1 VRGAV
6 AGDVGRGLPPGPW
19 VLVVGMHRSGT
30 SALAGALGAL
40 GPALPAPGDLVT
52 GRYDNPVHH
61 ESRAL
66 TDLDDALL
74 AALGGSWSAPPDLA
88 PGWEH
93 GAAVR
98 SLTAGAPA
106 AARRAF
112 PSDGPVL
119 WKDPRL
125 CLLLPLWWS
134 VLPPPVVTVFMW
146 RDPLAVAHSLRA
158 RQGFTLS
165 LGLALWDRYNR
176 DALAALAGRSTY
188 VVSYEDLVG
197 APGASVA
204 AVAAWLGSSVP
215 LAGGDGAVEA
225 AVSTVSPDLSRS
237 PGGGELPEVI
247 RRRVTH
253 LTELAGAHERFPA
266 ARQLHAPPWMAD
278 AIGQRR
284 EYEALYA
291 RYMRYVRVKRKIPF
305 LGTRRAP

>member
-1 VRGAV
+1 
-6 AGDVGRGLPPGPW
+6 
-19 VLVVGMHRSGT
+19 MHRSGT

-52 GRYDNPVHH
+52 GRYDNPVHN

-66 TDLDDALL
+66 TDLDDAVL

-93 GAAVR
+93 AAAAA
-98 SLTAGAPA
+98 SLAAGAPA

-125 CLLLPLWWS
+125 CIVLPLWLS

-146 RDPLAVAHSLRA
+146 RDPLAVARSLRA

-165 LGLALWDRYNR
+165 LGLALWDRYTR

-188 VVSYEDLVG
+188 VVSYEDLVRE
-197 APGASVA
+197 PRASVT
-204 AVAAWLGSSVP
+204 AVAQWLGERVA
-215 LAGGDGAVEA
+215 LTGGDAAVEA
-225 AVSTVSPDLSRS
+225 AVSTVSTDRS
-237 PGGGELPEVI
+237 GRPGDAELPEVI
-247 RRRVTH
+247 RASVAH
-253 LTELAGAHERFPA
+253 LTGLAGAHERFPTT
-266 ARQLHAPPWMAD
+266 RPEPAPAWMTD
-278 AIGQRR
+278 TIGQRR

-291 RYMRYVRVKRKIPF
+291 RYMRYVRLKRKIPF